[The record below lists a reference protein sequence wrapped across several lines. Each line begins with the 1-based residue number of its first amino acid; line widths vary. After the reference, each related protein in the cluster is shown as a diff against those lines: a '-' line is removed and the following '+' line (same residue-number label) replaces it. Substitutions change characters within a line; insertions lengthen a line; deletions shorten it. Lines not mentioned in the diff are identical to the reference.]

1 VGTHD
6 GRFHADEVMATA
18 ILNKIFELEI
28 VRTRD
33 PKTLGEL
40 DIVYDVGG
48 GEFDHH
54 GVEKVYRENETPYA
68 ACGLIW
74 NKFGR
79 DVIYMENPSLTND
92 EIESVFYHVDR
103 FLIEG
108 IDAQDN
114 GLKIADEIIPSMNI
128 STIISGFNPPWYSEE
143 LEDKAFSEAVKIG
156 GSILNNT
163 IKRKLAIIQA
173 KDVVISAYE
182 NRHRSEILVLDTYC
196 PWEGTIQDI
205 DEEGQI
211 IFVIYP
217 NKDRYTMQTVK
228 DRDGV
233 TRRYLPKTWGGK
245 ENEDLSAITGVED
258 AIFCHTGRFIA
269 VAGSFEGIMR
279 MTELAIN
286 CNEDENFDED

>member
-1 VGTHD
+1 
-6 GRFHADEVMATA
+6 MASA

-33 PKTLGEL
+33 PKTLDEL

-54 GVEKVYRENETPYA
+54 GVEKVYRENGTTYA

-74 NKFGR
+74 RRFGR
-79 DVIYMENPSLTND
+79 DVIYIENPSLTND
-92 EIESVFYHVDR
+92 EIESVFYYVDR
-103 FLIEG
+103 SLIEG

-114 GLKIADEIIPSMNI
+114 GMKIADEIIPSMNI
-128 STIISGFNPPWYSEE
+128 STIISGFNPSWHSEE
-143 LEDKAFSEAVKIG
+143 LEDESFHEAVKIG
-156 GSILNNT
+156 GYILDNT
-163 IKRKLAIIQA
+163 IKRRLAIIQA

-182 NRHRSEILVLDTYC
+182 NRERSEFLVLDKYC

-205 DEEGQI
+205 DEDGQV
-211 IFVIYP
+211 IFVVYP

-228 DRDGV
+228 DRDGI
-233 TRRYLPKTWGGK
+233 TRKDLPKTWAGK
-245 ENEDLSAITGVED
+245 ENEELASITGVKD

-286 CNEDENFDED
+286 SDEDEDEAFSED

>member
-114 GLKIADEIIPSMNI
+114 GLKVADEIIPSMNI

-143 LEDKAFSEAVKIG
+143 LEDKAFSEAVKMG
-156 GSILNNT
+156 GYILNNT
-163 IKRKLAIIQA
+163 IKRKLSIIQA

-182 NRHRSEILVLDTYC
+182 NRDRSEVLVLGTYC

-217 NKDRYTMQTVK
+217 NKNRYTMQTVK
-228 DRDGV
+228 DRDGI

-286 CNEDENFDED
+286 CDEDKSFDED

>member
-114 GLKIADEIIPSMNI
+114 GLKVADEIIPSMNI

-143 LEDKAFSEAVKIG
+143 LEDKAFSEAVKMG
-156 GSILNNT
+156 GYILNNT
-163 IKRKLAIIQA
+163 IKRKLSIIQA

-182 NRHRSEILVLDTYC
+182 NRDRSEVLVLDTYC

-217 NKDRYTMQTVK
+217 NKNRYTMQTVK
-228 DRDGV
+228 DRDGI

-286 CNEDENFDED
+286 CDEDKSFDED